1 MTGIRH
7 MPRFSRSESRIKTNA
22 SAANSES
29 WIETSM
35 AAKVLQRIR
44 GHCCALLSDV
54 QKLAVVEQGVEE
66 RLNRNGNLSGTG
78 HPAACNRTQDG

>member
-1 MTGIRH
+1 
-7 MPRFSRSESRIKTNA
+7 
-22 SAANSES
+22 
-29 WIETSM
+29 M